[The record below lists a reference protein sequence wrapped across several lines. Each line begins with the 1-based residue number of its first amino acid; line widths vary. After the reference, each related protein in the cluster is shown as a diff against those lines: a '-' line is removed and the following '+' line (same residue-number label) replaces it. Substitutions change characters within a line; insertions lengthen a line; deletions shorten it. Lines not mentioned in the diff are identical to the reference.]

1 MIYLIISIFCTSALF
16 WIFRWHSTKGYNQ
29 LTLITVNY
37 FVAGLVC
44 SLYTY
49 ENLEL
54 ENLFNNPWTFACI
67 ALGLSFVFSFLIIA
81 KSTVE
86 TGVSLTAM
94 ASKLSLILTVL
105 LSFILLD
112 ENMSWRQSFALLLA
126 LLAIYISNKS
136 DANTKHSKLPWLVFL
151 LSALVDFLLGYF
163 SKKSGLDSATISS
176 LIFCAAAI
184 SGIIY
189 SLIIGNRIII
199 IDVLFGVFLGLVNAV
214 SIFTF
219 LQAFKTEHSSA
230 LLFICFSVGILLVST
245 LGSIILFKE
254 KISLRKRIGILL
266 SIVSIFLLYN
276 YA

>member
-1 MIYLIISIFCTSALF
+1 MIYLLISIVCTSALF
-16 WIFRWHSTKGYNQ
+16 WIFRWHSMKGKNQ

-44 SLYTY
+44 SLYSYKEFDIEQLPT
-49 ENLEL
+49 
-54 ENLFNNPWTFACI
+54 NPWTFACI

-81 KSTVE
+81 KSTAE

-105 LSFILLD
+105 LSFIFLD
-112 ENMSWRQSFALLLA
+112 DKMSWRQIFALLLA
-126 LLAIYISNKS
+126 LIAIYISNKS
-136 DANTKHSKLPWLVFL
+136 EVGTKSSKLPWLVFF
-151 LSALVDFLLGYF
+151 LSAIVDFLLGYF
-163 SKKSGLDSATISS
+163 SKKSGLESATISS
-176 LIFCAAAI
+176 LIFCAAAF

-189 SLIIGNRIII
+189 SLITRNRIII
-199 IDVLFGVFLGLVNAV
+199 IDLLFGVFLGLVNAV

-230 LLFICFSVGILLVST
+230 FLFISFSVGILLVST
-245 LGSIILFKE
+245 FGSIILFKE
-254 KISLRKRIGILL
+254 KISVRKRMGILL
-266 SIVSIFLLYN
+266 SIISIFLLYN